1 MKNCQFF
8 SKIANG
14 SNEQKR
20 NANDDDDDDD
30 DDDFFFV
37 VWLTNE
43 GNIIMIK
50 QHQDMWKLFN

>member
-20 NANDDDDDDD
+20 NANDDDDDD